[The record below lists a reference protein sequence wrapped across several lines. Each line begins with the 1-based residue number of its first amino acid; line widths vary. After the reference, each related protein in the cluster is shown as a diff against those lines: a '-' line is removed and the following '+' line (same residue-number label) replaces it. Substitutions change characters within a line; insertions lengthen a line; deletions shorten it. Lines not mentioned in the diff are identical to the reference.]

1 LIDPGVARAVS
12 FGVCG
17 VTLIA
22 VATRAAGLSEALWA
36 TCGALLL
43 VAAGGV
49 SVHEALVAVSR
60 GTDVY
65 LFLAGMMVLA
75 GLLRYHGVFAW
86 LAMHA
91 LSAARGSALRLLG
104 LVYLVGVAVTALLSN
119 DATAVVLAPAVAS
132 ALARTGARPLPYL
145 YACAFVANAA
155 SFLLPIS
162 NPANLIL
169 YGDRL
174 PPLGAWLAAFGL
186 ASLAAIVLTLVA
198 LVAVMRGSL
207 RDDVADTSEP
217 VSLTSAGRL
226 AVALAGF
233 SALAMVA
240 AAVFAYPLGRV
251 TILAAAISLG
261 AISLSRPSTAAAVA
275 RTTAWSI
282 VPLVAGLFVV
292 VAALDRLGLAALA
305 RTGMLAAQALPG
317 TLGPGA
323 LSAAITFACVLAN
336 NLPVALLAGVS
347 LAGMHAHPVIAHTA
361 LVAVDLGPNL
371 AVSGSLATLLWLRA
385 LRHEGIV
392 VTPGEFARIGACV
405 LAPALIGAVLV
416 VH

>member
-1 LIDPGVARAVS
+1 MDPGVARAVS
-12 FGVCG
+12 LGVCG
-17 VTLIA
+17 GTLIA

-43 VAAGGV
+43 VVVGGV
-49 SVHEALVAVSR
+49 SPHEALVAVSR
-60 GTDVY
+60 GADVY
-65 LFLAGMMVLA
+65 LFLVGMMVLA
-75 GLLRYHGVFAW
+75 GLLRYHGVFDW

-91 LSAARGSALRLLG
+91 LAAARGSPLRLLG

-119 DATAVVLAPAVAS
+119 DATAVVLAPAVAA
-132 ALARTGARPLPYL
+132 ALMRTNARPLPFL

-162 NPANLIL
+162 NPANLVV

-174 PPLGAWLAAFGL
+174 PPLGAWLAAFGP
-186 ASLAAIVLTLVA
+186 ASLVAIVLTFVA

-207 RDDVADTSEP
+207 RESVADTSEA
-217 VSLTSAGRL
+217 VSLTAAGRL
-226 AVALAGF
+226 ALALASL
-233 SALAMVA
+233 SALAMVGA
-240 AAVFAYPLGRV
+240 SVFAYPLGRV
-251 TILAAAISLG
+251 TIAAAAISLG
-261 AISLSRPSTAAAVA
+261 VSSLRRPSAAAALA

-292 VAALDRLGLAALA
+292 VAALDRLGLVALVQH
-305 RTGMLAAQALPG
+305 GILVAQALPG
-317 TLGPGA
+317 PLGPEA
-323 LSAAITFACVLAN
+323 LSAVVTFACAVAN
-336 NLPVALLAGVS
+336 NLPVALLAGLS
-347 LAGMHAHPVIAHTA
+347 LAGMQPHPVIAHAA

-392 VTPGEFARIGACV
+392 ITPGEFARIGACV